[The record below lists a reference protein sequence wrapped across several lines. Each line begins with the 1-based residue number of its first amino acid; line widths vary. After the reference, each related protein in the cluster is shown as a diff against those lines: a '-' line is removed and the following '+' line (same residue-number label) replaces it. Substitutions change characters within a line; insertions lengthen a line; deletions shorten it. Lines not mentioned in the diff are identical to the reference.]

1 MQTSVFLRFSYRLMS
16 RYPSSFVGAIIMGI
30 GCCAIAALSVFY
42 GIYATHTIRNASR
55 GISFILSLEPQ
66 DSASSLKTL
75 RSHPLID
82 SLAIVSSDESRLY
95 IEDIVGTSLDS
106 IELNSSL
113 PTVIG
118 VFPSMKCSSSAD
130 FASITELC
138 ERLPLTDNIV
148 RDMKSEQSF
157 IEQRRHHNQIS
168 FLVSIVL
175 GMLLVILVIIYTH
188 GVGAKVAF
196 DASMFFHSGATP
208 LFASMPWIL
217 MICCGMVIGT
227 IVGAA
232 IVSGITLITDASAYY
247 IMSDTVELSLLVSG
261 LLWSTGFI
269 LVPLRLYFAALFA
282 SGSHADKE

>member
-1 MQTSVFLRFSYRLMS
+1 MGMLCSVITAFS
-16 RYPSSFVGAIIMGI
+16 I
-30 GCCAIAALSVFY
+30 FY
-42 GIYATHTIRNASR
+42 SIDTTHTIRNAAR

-66 DSASSLKTL
+66 DSASSIKTL

-82 SLAIVSSDESRLY
+82 SLAIVSSDESRLF

-168 FLVSIVL
+168 FLVCIVL

-208 LFASMPWIL
+208 LFAAMPWIL
-217 MICCGMVIGT
+217 MICSGMVIGT

-232 IVSGITLITDASAYY
+232 IVSSITLITDGSAYY

-269 LVPLRLYFAALFA
+269 LIPLRLYFSALLA
-282 SGSHADKE
+282 SSNHNAKE

>member
-1 MQTSVFLRFSYRLMS
+1 
-16 RYPSSFVGAIIMGI
+16 MGI
-30 GCCAIAALSVFY
+30 GCCAIAAFSVFY
-42 GIYATHTIRNASR
+42 GIYATHTIRNAARSV
-55 GISFILSLEPQ
+55 GFILSLESQ
-66 DSASSLKTL
+66 DSAASLKTL

-82 SLAIVSSDESRLY
+82 SVAIVSSDESRLF

-148 RDMKSEQSF
+148 RDMKLEQSF

-175 GMLLVILVIIYTH
+175 GMMLVLLVAIYTH
-188 GVGAKVAF
+188 GVSAKVAH
-196 DASMFFHSGATP
+196 DGSLFFHSGATP
-208 LFASMPWIL
+208 FFAAMPWIV
-217 MICCGMVIGT
+217 MIWCGMVIGT
-227 IVGAA
+227 LVGAA
-232 IVSGITLITDASAYY
+232 IVGGIMLITDVSAHF

-261 LLWSTGFI
+261 LLWSIGFI
-269 LVPLRLYFAALFA
+269 LTPLRLYFAALFA
-282 SGSHADKE
+282 SGSYADKNKV